1 MRLTLTALEATG
13 VYTHALCTWRDK
25 AEVDRTFNNF
35 SDTLHARWK
44 GTFTFSDGCNR
55 TLPWGPCGT
64 HPSHPSYCSGQTLPP
79 MPEPITGAATQ
90 FCVNNVKFIFTV
102 GPPGINHN
110 PTHCS
115 ATCMHPAER
124 HQTAATLCSSYC
136 CHVTTDVTGHNPVN
150 AGIAQYCPRRRPYL
164 VGITDSH
171 QFLGHGDEPTTV
183 TAVSV
188 QYIWWMPRF
197 DGTQQDV
204 LGAK

>member
-35 SDTLHARWK
+35 QTHFTRDEKEHLRLVMVATARYHGAHVAHTPPILHIAVA
-44 GTFTFSDGCNR
+44 
-55 TLPWGPCGT
+55 
-64 HPSHPSYCSGQTLPP
+64 TLPP

-90 FCVNNVKFIFTV
+90 FCVNNVNLFYCWTH
-102 GPPGINHN
+102 GINHN

-115 ATCMHPAER
+115 ATCTHPAEG

-183 TAVSV
+183 TAVLFN
-188 QYIWWMPRF
+188 IF
-197 DGTQQDV
+197 DGCQGLTV
-204 LGAK
+204 HSKTS